1 MPVPGYDPDDLDEE
15 LSERTTEEDLARLL
29 TEAERRAYENGE
41 EGLFDLLSEDDI
53 ESILRPEGDAGATD
67 R

>member
-15 LSERTTEEDLARLL
+15 LSERTTEEDLDRLL
-29 TEAERRAYENGE
+29 TEEERRAYENGD
-41 EGLFDLLSEDDI
+41 EGLFDLLSEEDI
-53 ESILRPEGDAGATD
+53 EAILRPEGDTGSTD

>member
-15 LSERTTEEDLARLL
+15 LSERTTEEDLDRLL
-29 TEAERRAYENGE
+29 TEEERRAYENGE
-41 EGLFDLLSEDDI
+41 ESLFDLLSEEDV
-53 ESILRPEGDAGATD
+53 EAILRPEGDAGSTD

>member
-15 LSERTTEEDLARLL
+15 LSERTTEEDLDRLL
-29 TEAERRAYENGE
+29 TEEERRAYENGE
-41 EGLFDLLSEDDI
+41 EGLFDLLSEEDI
-53 ESILRPEGDAGATD
+53 KAILRPEGDAGSTD